1 MYRLYGDNE
10 DISLDK
16 IKIFFND
23 GANRDLEN
31 DLSIVLFQDKENSA
45 QRHEEEKKLS
55 NDYKLMYTETNVD
68 ELIIKPS
75 MVNVFCN

>member
-10 DISLDK
+10 DIILDK

>member
-10 DISLDK
+10 DIILDK

-31 DLSIVLFQDKENSA
+31 DLSIVLFQDKENYA